1 MQSQQQAQGR
11 KILRK
16 YTYMHIM
23 QIYFTLTYN
32 VIRMLNNVNACLKKA
47 TTRWFHVKVAN
58 NLRHLLRF
66 HWNNNL

>member
-23 QIYFTLTYN
+23 QRYFTLTYN
-32 VIRMLNNVNACLKKA
+32 VIRMSNNVNACLKKA
-47 TTRWFHVKVAN
+47 TTRWFHVEVIT
-58 NLRHLLRF
+58 
-66 HWNNNL
+66 